1 MTTPAVDTAYRW
13 DHLRVADVPAWCEL
27 ANLLAEVDGHD
38 EFVEPHVLEEELGEH
53 GVDPARDTWA
63 VWHDSVLV
71 AWGQIL
77 VAFTGNDE
85 GRTRIWLGGGV
96 HPDHRGHGIG
106 RRLVELQ
113 EQRGLELARER
124 RPGQEAFWRCD
135 GGLEGASVRGLLEH
149 RGYAIV
155 RYFNQMVRPLPGD
168 PPAVP
173 EAPGLVSP
181 HDALE
186 EPLRRAHNLAFR
198 DHWGSTEQTPEVWHD
213 HWVSRSGRN
222 DVSSVALDEDGTP
235 LAYVLCGE
243 YTPGELYVNIVGTVP
258 QARGRGLARAALAR
272 TITLAAA
279 SGHYRKID
287 LHVDSASPT
296 GATRVYE
303 AVGFTLDK
311 TFASYQRDA

>member
-1 MTTPAVDTAYRW
+1 MTTPAVETAYRW
-13 DHLRVADVPAWCEL
+13 DHLRIADVPAWRDL
-27 ANLLAEVDGHD
+27 VNLLATVDRTG
-38 EFVEPHVLEEELGEH
+38 ELVEPHTLQEELGEH
-53 GVDPARDTWA
+53 GVDPTRDTWA
-63 VWHDSVLV
+63 VWHDGDLV

-77 VAFTGNDE
+77 VAFTPDHE
-85 GRTRIWLGGGV
+85 GRTRVWLGGGV
-96 HPDHRGHGIG
+96 HPDHRGNGIG

-113 EQRGLELARER
+113 ERRGLELAQER
-124 RPGQEAFWRCD
+124 RPGHEAFWRCD
-135 GGLEGASVRGLLEH
+135 GGLEGASVRRLLEH
-149 RGYAIV
+149 RGYAVV

-173 EAPGLVSP
+173 DVPGLVSP

-213 HWVSRSGRN
+213 HWVSRSGRD

-258 QARGRGLARAALAR
+258 HARGRGLARACLAR
-272 TITLAAA
+272 TITLASA
-279 SGHYRKID
+279 SGRYRKVD